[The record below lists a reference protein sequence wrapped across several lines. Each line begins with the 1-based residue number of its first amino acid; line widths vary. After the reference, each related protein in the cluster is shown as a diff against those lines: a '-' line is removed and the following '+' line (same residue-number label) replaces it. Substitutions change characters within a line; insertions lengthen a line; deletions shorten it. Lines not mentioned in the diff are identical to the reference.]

1 MPLYCSCTCWIP
13 GSSRNGP
20 VKYCLSILLS
30 CCLSGFFLG
39 IESLGFSEFWHGS
52 RKPYQV
58 VWQSQIFLEIF
69 FLPHKLGEWAK
80 NRGFFN
86 LKMNLVIDFHQIC
99 SIMKICYLLGSSTN
113 PMFGKNLVPEIQA
126 KMLSANQMD
135 EFLKSTLQNK

>member
-13 GSSRNGP
+13 GSSWNGP

-86 LKMNLVIDFHQIC
+86 LKINLVIDFHQIC
-99 SIMKICYLLGSSTN
+99 SIMKIYVIYWVPPQILCLGKILFPRYRPKCSQPIRWMS
-113 PMFGKNLVPEIQA
+113 F
-126 KMLSANQMD
+126 
-135 EFLKSTLQNK
+135 